1 MKIFVIEATYNE
13 WKWVYTK
20 KQTYLS
26 EIKEYFVETKN
37 GYRYYFNP
45 EEEDDS
51 VAMEIFKGFLIVR
64 QREKIKEL
72 YDSIKALR

>member
-1 MKIFVIEATYNE
+1 MKIFIIEATYGDE
-13 WKWVYTK
+13 KWVFTK
-20 KQTYLS
+20 KQTYLP
-26 EIKEYFVETKN
+26 EIKDCFIERTN

-45 EEEDDS
+45 DEEDED

-72 YDSIKALR
+72 YDSIKALK

>member
-51 VAMEIFKGFLIVR
+51 VAMEIFKGFLIVQ
-64 QREKIKEL
+64 QRKKIKEI

>member
-1 MKIFVIEATYNE
+1 MKIFIIEATYNE
-13 WKWVYTK
+13 WKWVFTK
-20 KQTYLS
+20 KQTYLP
-26 EIKEYFVETKN
+26 EIKDCFIERTN

-45 EEEDDS
+45 EEEEES

-72 YDSIKALR
+72 YDSIKALK

>member
-45 EEEDDS
+45 EEEDEF

>member
-1 MKIFVIEATYNE
+1 MKIFIIEATYNE
-13 WKWVYTK
+13 WKWVF
-20 KQTYLS
+20 
-26 EIKEYFVETKN
+26 EIKDCFIERTN

-45 EEEDDS
+45 EEEEES

-72 YDSIKALR
+72 YDSIKALK